1 MNTTHLAMWSGPRN
15 ISTAMLRSFESR
27 GDCRVRDEPLYSHYL
42 SVTGLDHPG
51 AEEIIRTHE
60 PDWRR
65 VVAEL
70 CAPLPEGVALY
81 YQKHMAHHLLPEIE
95 RDWLDQLDHAFL
107 IRDPAAMLI
116 SLHKVTPG
124 PRAQDTGLPQQ
135 LELYRSLH
143 EAGKRPP
150 VIDSRDVL
158 ENPRSMLAALCDSL
172 HIEFKESM
180 LAWAP
185 GPRSTDGCWAAHWYD
200 KVHAS
205 TGFGTWKPRTEEL
218 PSELE
223 PVLAACQSAYDELYN
238 ERLTAN

>member
-27 GDCRVRDEPLYSHYL
+27 GDCKVHDEPLYAHYL
-42 SVTGLDHPG
+42 AATGLDHPG
-51 AEEIIRTHE
+51 AEEIVRVHE
-60 PDWRR
+60 SDWRR

-70 CAPLPEGVALY
+70 CAPLSNGVALY
-81 YQKHMAHHLLPEIE
+81 YQKHMAHHLLPALG
-95 RDWLDQLDHAFL
+95 RDWLDRLDHAFL

-124 PRAQDTGLPQQ
+124 PRVEDTGLPQQ
-135 LELYRSLH
+135 LELYRSLR

-158 ENPRSMLAALCDSL
+158 ENPRALLTALCDRL
-172 HIEFKESM
+172 GIEFKESM

-185 GPRSTDGCWAAHWYD
+185 GPRPTDGCWAPHWYD
-200 KVHAS
+200 NVYAS
-205 TGFGTWKPRTEEL
+205 TGFGTPKPRTEEL
-218 PSELE
+218 PGELE
-223 PVLAACQSAYDELYN
+223 SVLAACQPAYDELYN